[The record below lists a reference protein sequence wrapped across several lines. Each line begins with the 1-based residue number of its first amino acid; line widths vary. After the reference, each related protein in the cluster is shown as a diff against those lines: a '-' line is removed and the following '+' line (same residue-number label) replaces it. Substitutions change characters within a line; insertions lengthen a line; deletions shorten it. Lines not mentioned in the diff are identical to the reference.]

1 MRRLFSA
8 LVIGLLLA
16 VRIGSAQEAA
26 PVTPVVTTIGFI
38 QDNAINTAS
47 ISNTG
52 GAGISRLADRMRA
65 FGATVRT
72 LASDAPIP
80 ADIQLVAVVGP
91 ARPLSLTLTAYL
103 WDFLAR
109 GGHLLLALDPNG
121 HNGVSAERA
130 TSGLSQLLEREYGLR
145 VADTFLIEPWFSSEP
160 LSDVTTSWSE
170 SFPEALI
177 PHPITQ
183 PLIDYEL
190 PVRFWGGRSAIVE
203 MVNGSAL
210 TYPLIY
216 AESPYGETGSLN
228 FNNADPAQFTRNIG
242 VDAQGRLLLG
252 AVAQHLF
259 TGSRV
264 ALLGDSE
271 ILRNLFGQTRI
282 AGREDLPRFPGS
294 SLLMERTVAWL
305 MGVPI
310 ENWPTLPAAFTGIA
324 IDGQTADWPPNV
336 PIYGGIA
343 GEAVRQPNGATRAL
357 YDDQYLYVTVI
368 PPDDPALMSEIVVE
382 MRFDDAGSQTLIRYQ
397 YGRVVNAAAP
407 DTPLPDASGRI
418 RSEVE
423 IRLPL
428 RLVPPRIE
436 QLCIGVPSRIE
447 ITTCTFEPVQAQQVN
462 TIAPVSV
469 RMGSGPSAFSLDDVN
484 IRSGPGLQFGAI
496 DLLRGRVPLRV
507 LGRNAEGD
515 WIRVENARYSGWVF
529 RSLVLLNVDVELLPV
544 VE

>member
-1 MRRLFSA
+1 MRRLLSA
-8 LVIGLLLA
+8 IAIGLLLA
-16 VRIGSAQEAA
+16 VRLASAQDVA
-26 PVTPVVTTIGFI
+26 PEPAIVRSIGFI
-38 QDNAINTAS
+38 QDNAINTAL
-47 ISNTG
+47 IGNTG
-52 GAGISRLADRMRA
+52 GAGISRLADEMRGY
-65 FGATVRT
+65 GATVRA
-72 LASDAPIP
+72 LPSDQPIP
-80 ADIQLVAVVGP
+80 ADIELIAIVGP
-91 ARPLSLTLTAYL
+91 TRPLSLTLTAYL

-130 TSGLSQLLEREYGLR
+130 TGGLNQLLEREYGLR
-145 VADTFLIEPWFSSEP
+145 LADTFLIEPWFSSEP

-170 SFPEALI
+170 SFPDALV
-177 PHPITQ
+177 PHPITE
-183 PLIDYEL
+183 PLITYDL

-228 FNNADPAQFTRNIG
+228 FNNADLAQFTRNIG

-271 ILRNLFGQTRI
+271 IVRNLFGQTRI

-294 SLLMERTVAWL
+294 SLLMERVVAWL
-305 MGVPI
+305 LGVPI
-310 ENWPTLPAAFTGIA
+310 ENWPTLPAGFTGIA
-324 IDGQTADWPPNV
+324 LDGQTIDWPTGLSV
-336 PIYGGIA
+336 YGGIA
-343 GEAVRQPNGATRAL
+343 GETARQPNGATRAF
-357 YDDQYLYVTVI
+357 YDDQFLYVTVV
-368 PPDDPALMSEIVVE
+368 PPDDPTLLNDIVVE
-382 MRFDDAGSQTLIRYQ
+382 MRFADGTNQTLIRYQ
-397 YGRVVNAAAP
+397 
-407 DTPLPDASGRI
+407 SGRI
-418 RSEVE
+418 INAAVPDAPIADADGSVRTDVE

-428 RLVPPRIE
+428 RVVPPRIE

-447 ITTCTFEPVQAQQVN
+447 ITTCTSEPVLAQQVN

-469 RMGSGPSAFSLDDVN
+469 RMGPGPSAFSLDDVN

-496 DLLRGRVPLRV
+496 DLLRGRVPLHV
-507 LGRNAEGD
+507 LGRNAAGD
-515 WIRVENARYSGWVF
+515 WIRVENARYTGWVF